1 MKVEKN
7 LYQFRKN
14 YRGKSLE
21 LEKMHPDPLK
31 QFSDWLGIAIDSG
44 LPEPNAMI
52 LSTVSITQGVSS
64 RTVLLKNLDSKG
76 FVFFS
81 NYNSRKAQEIES
93 NPFGSLLFLWLELE
107 RQVRIEGKIEKIH
120 ENESDMYFK
129 TRPRE
134 SQLSAWAS
142 DQSAVIFDKK
152 VLKDNYSKTEQQFK
166 GKPVPRPDFW
176 GGYRLTPIKIEFWQG
191 QPGRM
196 HDRLLYILTGKTWE
210 IKRLSP

>member
-1 MKVEKN
+1 MNVEKK
-7 LYQFRKN
+7 LYELRKN
-14 YRGKSLE
+14 YQGESLDAGSIG
-21 LEKMHPDPLK
+21 PDPFKL
-31 QFSDWLGIAIDSG
+31 FSIWLENAIEAD

-52 LSTVSITQGVSS
+52 LSTASITEGVSS
-64 RTVLLKNLDSKG
+64 RTVLLKELDIHG
-76 FVFFS
+76 FVFFT

-93 NPFGSLLFLWLELE
+93 NPFGSLLFLWLALE
-107 RQVRIEGKIEKIH
+107 RQVRIEGKFEKIS
-120 ENESDMYFK
+120 EESSDAYFK

-134 SQLSAWAS
+134 SQLGAWAS
-142 DQSAVIFDKK
+142 DQSAVIADKK
-152 VLKDNYSKTEQQFK
+152 VLTDNFRKMEEKYE

-176 GGYRLTPIKIEFWQG
+176 GGYRLIPIKIEFWQG